1 MADPGAA
8 AQGEDVKEPSGA
20 KQRDRL
26 SERRLQQSKLIRAVW
41 QGALFVLVSLYLI
54 DLGWS
59 PTAVGVLFSASGLL
73 NALAGW
79 IAGIISDRTSRRA
92 FLLGY
97 EAMIGLAAAALAFFD
112 APWLITFACLLLGF
126 GRSQSG
132 IPAFA
137 APAEQ
142 AWLAQV
148 VDPSRRGVVFS
159 LNAALGFFGMA
170 AGSLVTSF
178 VPLIGRWLP
187 GVLAYRPYFALVAAA
202 AALNFFLLKSAEER
216 REVAGEE
223 DAGAGGPAGDT
234 FLLQRG
240 NVPERALR
248 REENLIMLKMA
259 LINGLNGVAVGL
271 TSPLLVYWFNLKFG
285 AGPEALGPVFA
296 LTYAAT
302 GLSSM
307 WTGRLSEQIGIVRAV
322 VTVRLVS
329 VIALVLVPLMPNF
342 TLASILHVFRSAF
355 GRGSVGARRALAVN
369 LVRNSRRGL
378 ASSINNMSMTL
389 PHAVGP
395 SIAGVFLDAGQ
406 LALPF
411 FLAAAVQFLYGTFYG
426 AAFQRYE
433 QVPRGDGAKGEE
445 RSAAP

>member
-1 MADPGAA
+1 MATAD
-8 AQGEDVKEPSGA
+8 E
-20 KQRDRL
+20 R

-73 NALAGW
+73 NAFAGW
-79 IAGIISDRTSRRA
+79 IAGILSDRTSRRV
-92 FLLGY
+92 FLLSY
-97 EAMIGLAAAALAFFD
+97 EALIGLAAVALAFFD
-112 APWLITFACLLLGF
+112 VPWLITFACLFLGF

-148 VDPSRRGVVFS
+148 VDPSRRGVAFS

-170 AGSLVTSF
+170 AGSFATSF

-187 GVLAYRPYFALVAAA
+187 GVLAYRPFFALVAAL
-202 AALNFFLLKSAEER
+202 AALNFFLLKGAQER
-216 REVAGEE
+216 REDAGE
-223 DAGAGGPAGDT
+223 AGAGSGGSSDDT

-240 NVPERALR
+240 RMPERVLR
-248 REENLIMLKMA
+248 REENIIMLKMA
-259 LINGLNGVAVGL
+259 LINALNGVAVGL

-302 GLSSM
+302 GISSM
-307 WTGRLSEQIGIVRAV
+307 WTGRLSERIGIVRAV
-322 VTVRLVS
+322 VTVRLIS
-329 VIALVLVPLMPNF
+329 VIALVLVPLMPSF

-378 ASSINNMSMTL
+378 ASSVNNMSMTL

-411 FLAAAVQFLYGTFYG
+411 FLAAALQFLYGTFYG

-433 QVPRGDGAKGEE
+433 QGPPSAGAKGEGRVPATTQME
-445 RSAAP
+445 